1 MWVLFLVVLQW
12 IVWFLGCCFA
22 GWFGVFV
29 DVFGCGCV
37 GIGSFVL
44 REGVC
49 FAFSWLVLVAG
60 VVVSKFGCGSW
71 VCGWGMWWLRL
82 GLCGKFGGWFLV

>member
-1 MWVLFLVVLQW
+1 MCLVLVVWALVVL
-12 IVWFLGCCFA
+12 F
-22 GWFGVFV
+22 
-29 DVFGCGCV
+29 CG
-37 GIGSFVL
+37 
-44 REGVC
+44 RGVC

-82 GLCGKFGGWFLV
+82 GLCGKFGGWFLVWVCGSVMLFGWFILIMLFM